1 MSFYLVLI
9 SDPTTFAP
17 ARFAK
22 ISDFVNLLAPTLV
35 IGGAILFFILLL
47 YAGFIYMHSE
57 GNAEELKKVKNLLT
71 YSIIG
76 FAIII
81 SSFLI
86 IKIIGLIFNIQN
98 LPF

>member
-1 MSFYLVLI
+1 MSFYLVLVE
-9 SDPTTFAP
+9 PTTFAP
-17 ARFAK
+17 ARFVK
-22 ISDFVNLLAPTLV
+22 ISDFVNLLAPTLI
-35 IGGAILFFILLL
+35 IGAAVLFFILLI
-47 YAGFIYMHSE
+47 YAGFLYMRSE
-57 GNAEELKKVKNLLT
+57 GNADELKKVKNLLT

-86 IKIIGLIFNIQN
+86 IKIVGLIFNIQN